1 MRASSKTSSV
11 KDFLRLADIGRSRS
25 SILNPLQ
32 WTMVILIAAI
42 VALQFAHAPS
52 WLSILFATLL
62 VLDMAL
68 FFIAYFYFMRQRPH
82 SLRSESFDYKM
93 SELIQ
98 RRAGEMEAGLY
109 EEVSAVSELKVHA
122 AADSQQL
129 EEQNDK

>member
-1 MRASSKTSSV
+1 
-11 KDFLRLADIGRSRS
+11 
-25 SILNPLQ
+25 
-32 WTMVILIAAI
+32 MVILIAAI
-42 VALQFAHAPS
+42 VALQVAHSPS

-62 VLDMAL
+62 VLDVAF

-109 EEVSAVSELKVHA
+109 EEVSAVSELKVQ
-122 AADSQQL
+122 ADLDSRSL
-129 EEQNDK
+129 EEENDK